1 MNHSINFNYFEENNI
16 NFSISSQKN
25 ESVFHIC
32 KVHQNNKNIDANNNS
47 NHAIK
52 LINNT
57 KISNKFSNWYNGV
70 IKNLNFQ
77 GNGNIS
83 LNNDNINEKFW
94 SKNQKDVKKETNPLN
109 HKKKLRKINNYISK
123 EKKENTL
130 IKPILFEE
138 KATSSSNYTKK
149 DEIRSNKSENLFIFN
164 NNKDFIFNKFN
175 YYTSESINKNNN
187 LKIYNNAKNSL
198 AFPSIFKNINNIN
211 NTSFNLDNINR
222 NNFTFKTNLNI
233 PSFNFKNDFTLNGNF
248 LKNNTFKNEVVFNEK
263 LNLSEQCSHDLSLV
277 EYNKNQDESKNKK
290 IHLIVKYIDTRKG
303 RKSKKSKINYDNYS
317 ESKHTKFSDD
327 NMMRKI
333 KNKVIESSRILVN
346 KVFKDEINSG
356 NIETNYM
363 KQEFS
368 KIKGAFSQEL
378 NIKYNLYFYQMKI
391 KEIFSLELS
400 NKYTAIEKNFN
411 KELID
416 YIFSEDN
423 KTFFIKTKVLLN
435 MPFHQYYHDIFLGE
449 KENWK
454 NYFVIDLNDNKY
466 QIENML
472 KIIENNEDN
481 CENNTMYIKK
491 INTLAHNYEK
501 FFLSKKGRN
510 VELGRKKEDWIKSL
524 MRNITKEQYEYYL
537 EQIKQYK
544 NYYDKR
550 YNKKADKILDK
561 ENKSNVNLYEK
572 GKKIIND
579 NKAYFECLTVN
590 NSDSDFKKNKND
602 YNNFEVPEMMDS
614 KLNNNKRIFFCCKKR
629 KCNDFYKIH

>member
-1 MNHSINFNYFEENNI
+1 M
-16 NFSISSQKN
+16 
-25 ESVFHIC
+25 
-32 KVHQNNKNIDANNNS
+32 
-47 NHAIK
+47 
-52 LINNT
+52 
-57 KISNKFSNWYNGV
+57 
-70 IKNLNFQ
+70 
-77 GNGNIS
+77 
-83 LNNDNINEKFW
+83 
-94 SKNQKDVKKETNPLN
+94 
-109 HKKKLRKINNYISK
+109 
-123 EKKENTL
+123 
-130 IKPILFEE
+130 
-138 KATSSSNYTKK
+138 
-149 DEIRSNKSENLFIFN
+149 
-164 NNKDFIFNKFN
+164 
-175 YYTSESINKNNN
+175 
-187 LKIYNNAKNSL
+187 
-198 AFPSIFKNINNIN
+198 
-211 NTSFNLDNINR
+211 
-222 NNFTFKTNLNI
+222 
-233 PSFNFKNDFTLNGNF
+233 
-248 LKNNTFKNEVVFNEK
+248 
-263 LNLSEQCSHDLSLV
+263 
-277 EYNKNQDESKNKK
+277 
-290 IHLIVKYIDTRKG
+290 KYIDTRKG

-356 NIETNYM
+356 NIETNYI

-550 YNKKADKILDK
+550 YDKKADKILDK
-561 ENKSNVNLYEK
+561 ENKSNENLYEK

-629 KCNDFYKIH
+629 KCNDFIF

>member
-1 MNHSINFNYFEENNI
+1 
-16 NFSISSQKN
+16 
-25 ESVFHIC
+25 
-32 KVHQNNKNIDANNNS
+32 
-47 NHAIK
+47 
-52 LINNT
+52 
-57 KISNKFSNWYNGV
+57 
-70 IKNLNFQ
+70 
-77 GNGNIS
+77 
-83 LNNDNINEKFW
+83 
-94 SKNQKDVKKETNPLN
+94 
-109 HKKKLRKINNYISK
+109 
-123 EKKENTL
+123 
-130 IKPILFEE
+130 
-138 KATSSSNYTKK
+138 
-149 DEIRSNKSENLFIFN
+149 
-164 NNKDFIFNKFN
+164 
-175 YYTSESINKNNN
+175 
-187 LKIYNNAKNSL
+187 
-198 AFPSIFKNINNIN
+198 
-211 NTSFNLDNINR
+211 
-222 NNFTFKTNLNI
+222 
-233 PSFNFKNDFTLNGNF
+233 
-248 LKNNTFKNEVVFNEK
+248 
-263 LNLSEQCSHDLSLV
+263 
-277 EYNKNQDESKNKK
+277 
-290 IHLIVKYIDTRKG
+290 
-303 RKSKKSKINYDNYS
+303 
-317 ESKHTKFSDD
+317 
-327 NMMRKI
+327 
-333 KNKVIESSRILVN
+333 
-346 KVFKDEINSG
+346 
-356 NIETNYM
+356 
-363 KQEFS
+363 
-368 KIKGAFSQEL
+368 
-378 NIKYNLYFYQMKI
+378 MKI